1 MTEGTALP
9 SGRAGALA
17 RARVS
22 SRTSLLEGAGGG
34 ENAPRLCILTQ
45 YFPPEIGAPQGRL
58 SELGEQLVDLGWRVE
73 ALTALPNYP
82 AGRVFDGYNQTRPVV
97 ERIGRIRTARV
108 PLYPSQE
115 GFVRRVAC
123 YLSFA
128 ASASGLGPRYC
139 PRPDLIWVESPP
151 LFIGIAARALSWR
164 WRCPYVFNVSDLW
177 PENAVEMGVLDPG
190 ILASAAERFEL
201 STYRGAAGVTG
212 QSQEI
217 VDSIVRRAPGVQ
229 ATLIT
234 NGVDTDRFGADGS
247 DRQEL
252 RALLGD
258 ADGPIFVYAGL
269 FGHPQGLDQ
278 ILDLAAELPSDVP
291 GRFVLV
297 GDGPVRRSLEQRI
310 AAESIGRVRLV
321 PPIPRERI
329 PALLAGAD
337 AAVVSLRQTLRGAV
351 PSKLY
356 EAMAARLPILL
367 VAEGEPARRVEEAGC
382 GLVSAPGDG
391 AALRANFERL
401 AREPD
406 LRARLGAAGRRAAE
420 TTYDRRRIA
429 ERLDAFL
436 RSRLAPAP
444 VYTGSSTR

>member
-17 RARVS
+17 RARLR
-22 SRTSLLEGAGGG
+22 SRTSRLEGAGGDA
-34 ENAPRLCILTQ
+34 NAPRLCILTQ

-58 SELGEQLVDLGWRVE
+58 SELGEQLIDLGWRVE

-82 AGRVFDGYNQTRPVV
+82 AGRVFEGYSQTRPVV
-97 ERIGRIRTARV
+97 ERIGRIPTVRV
-108 PLYPSQE
+108 PLYPSQQ
-115 GFVRRVAC
+115 GFARRIAC

-128 ASASGLGPRYC
+128 ATASSLGPRYC
-139 PRPDLIWVESPP
+139 TRPDLIWVESPP
-151 LFIGIAARALSWR
+151 LFIGVAARALAWR

-177 PENAVEMGVLDPG
+177 PENAIEMGVIDPG
-190 ILASAAERFEL
+190 ALASAAERFEL
-201 STYRGAAGVTG
+201 SVYRGAAGVTG

-217 VDSIVRRAPGVQ
+217 VDSIVRRSPGVQ

-234 NGVDTDRFGADGS
+234 NGVDTERFGDDVS

-258 ADGPIFVYAGL
+258 ANGPIFVYAGL

-278 ILDLAAELPSDVP
+278 ILDLAAGLPPDVP

-297 GDGPVRRSLEQRI
+297 GDGPVRESLERRI
-310 AAESIGRVRLV
+310 AAENIGRVRLT
-321 PPIPRERI
+321 PPISRESI

-337 AAVVSLRQTLRGAV
+337 AAVVSLGQALRGAV
-351 PSKLY
+351 PSKVY

-367 VAEGEPARRVEEAGC
+367 VAQGEPARRVEEAEC

-391 AALRANFERL
+391 AALRINFERL
-401 AREPD
+401 ARDPE

-420 TTYDRRRIA
+420 TTYDRKRIA
-429 ERLDAFL
+429 QRLDAFL
-436 RSRLAPAP
+436 RSQLAPAP
-444 VYTGSSTR
+444 VSSGSRPR